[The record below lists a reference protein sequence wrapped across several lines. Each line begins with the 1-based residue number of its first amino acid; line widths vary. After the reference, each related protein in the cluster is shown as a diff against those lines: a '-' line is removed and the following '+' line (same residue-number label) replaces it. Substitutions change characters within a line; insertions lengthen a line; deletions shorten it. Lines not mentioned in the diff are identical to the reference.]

1 MKRKIFIQDYYL
13 DFTYMP
19 NSLNLERRFFVNIQ
33 WGNDEYLEIMCE
45 QNSAFEKNGL
55 RNSFSTEFLDIE
67 EVKSKSIED
76 NIYTLE
82 IEVDLTKDDVFKKI
96 TENLNDNPENW
107 IEFIHKISEKRKTPV
122 NDEIINHYVNLY
134 KKRNEKIRNFWLN
147 FDENHKTIIVNDKND
162 FDTFSQFR
170 AYLNYL
176 KLDSKLDKK
185 NNHIKKN
192 KI

>member
-1 MKRKIFIQDYYL
+1 MKKL
-13 DFTYMP
+13 KV
-19 NSLNLERRFFVNIQ
+19 NL
-33 WGNDEYLEIMCE
+33 
-45 QNSAFEKNGL
+45 
-55 RNSFSTEFLDIE
+55 
-67 EVKSKSIED
+67 ED

-96 TENLNDNPENW
+96 TENLNDNPEDW
-107 IEFIHKISEKRKTPV
+107 IKFIHKISETRKIPI
-122 NDEIINHYVNLY
+122 NDEIINHYVNVY
-134 KKRNEKIRNFWLN
+134 KKTNDKIRNFWLN
-147 FDENHKTIIVNDKND
+147 FDENHKTIILNDRND
-162 FDTFSQFR
+162 FETFSQFR